1 MRRMVR
7 LRTPFVGDAPDV
19 LYMTVV
25 SKNPQGILRIFWDSA
40 NRILPTKE
48 RFTNIQNS
56 EPYVRTSPKN
66 ALEVLEGVLVG
77 HFLKEVSH

>member
-7 LRTPFVGDAPDV
+7 LRTLFVGNVPDV

-40 NRILPTKE
+40 NRMLPTKE
-48 RFTNIQNS
+48 RFTNIQN
-56 EPYVRTSPKN
+56 RMFALFPKCD
-66 ALEVLEGVLVG
+66 E
-77 HFLKEVSH
+77 SS

>member
-40 NRILPTKE
+40 KRMLPTKE
-48 RFTNIQNS
+48 RFTNIQN
-56 EPYVRTSPKN
+56 RMF
-66 ALEVLEGVLVG
+66 ALPLKMRWK
-77 HFLKEVSH
+77 FLRGWG

>member
-7 LRTPFVGDAPDV
+7 LRAPFVGNVPDV

-40 NRILPTKE
+40 KRMLPAKD
-48 RFTNIQNS
+48 RFTNIQN
-56 EPYVRTSPKN
+56 RMF
-66 ALEVLEGVLVG
+66 ALP
-77 HFLKEVSH
+77 LKMR

>member
-7 LRTPFVGDAPDV
+7 LRTPFVGNVPDV

-40 NRILPTKE
+40 KRMLPAKDCTPHGNLH
-48 RFTNIQNS
+48 TNIQN
-56 EPYVRTSPKN
+56 RMFALFPKCV
-66 ALEVLEGVLVG
+66 E
-77 HFLKEVSH
+77 SS